1 MLLNLPWTV
10 AALILYNIIAFTSGS
25 GESAQAPF
33 DTQLFSMNLMSG
45 AVWTFT
51 LGNLVLLVAF
61 IALFIE
67 ILKSSR
73 VSNIALLDHGLSI
86 IVFIICLIEFLL
98 VPQAA
103 TSLFFFIMFAS
114 LIDVVGGFSVGLS
127 AARRDLGV
135 S

>member
-10 AALILYNIIAFTSGS
+10 VALILYNIIAFTSG
-25 GESAQAPF
+25 GETPQAPF
-33 DTQLFSMNLMSG
+33 DTQLFTMNLMSG
-45 AVWTFT
+45 ATWAFT
-51 LGNLVLLVAF
+51 LGNLILLVAF

-86 IVFIICLIEFLL
+86 LVLIVCIIEFLL

-103 TSLFFFIMFAS
+103 TSLFFFIMFAA

-135 S
+135 G